1 MHTPRGGVVAESW
14 VLSFCLFFCFLF
26 FWFLV
31 FFGLWFCLAI
41 AEKPSRNCQWLQSS
55 ERTMAHVQCQ
65 WLQNAV
71 KNRTPR
77 VSPSELLHTEDVL
90 HRSFYT
96 QKLLHKKHLSREVFT
111 HRSFDIQKLL
121 RKETFT
127 HRNLYTQKLL
137 HIELFGDGAPRG
149 AGLLSL
155 LYIVFFFGGCK
166 SVLWSAFS
174 ITISWY
180 VVTSSSSNLQ
190 DVPDTL

>member
-1 MHTPRGGVVAESW
+1 VAESW
-14 VLSFCLFFCFLF
+14 VLSFF

-31 FFGLWFCLAI
+31 FFGFWFCLAI

-55 ERTMAHVQCQ
+55 ERAMAHVQCQ

-71 KNRTPR
+71 KNCTPR

-96 QKLLHKKHLSREVFT
+96 QKLLHKKHLPREVFT

-137 HIELFGDGAPRG
+137 HTELFGDGAPRE

-155 LYIVFFFGGCK
+155 LYIVFFLEGFWGGVIASCG
-166 SVLWSAFS
+166 LRF
-174 ITISWY
+174 
-180 VVTSSSSNLQ
+180 Q
-190 DVPDTL
+190 